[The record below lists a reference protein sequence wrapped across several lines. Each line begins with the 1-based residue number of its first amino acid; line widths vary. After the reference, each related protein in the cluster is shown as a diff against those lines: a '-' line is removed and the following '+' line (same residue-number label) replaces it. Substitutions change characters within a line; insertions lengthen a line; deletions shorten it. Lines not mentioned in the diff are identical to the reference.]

1 MRVIERLRTTRV
13 DLTLALA
20 FVAVSLVQVVWR
32 PIADPGPGLVYI
44 LGSMLP
50 LAWRRTRPVEAALVS
65 SAFWL
70 IPLDGYPVLG
80 FVVVILQFFGLGSW
94 GEPRKAVVLVTGWAT
109 AASVA
114 GTLLGPEPPIAAVGG
129 ALAVVAPVLAGRL
142 VRHQRQQS
150 EALAELAA
158 QLREEQRRVEEVA
171 VDAERAR
178 IAQEL
183 HDVVGH
189 EVTLI
194 AIQAEAAASA
204 LRTSPERAAAPVEA
218 IRTTAHRTLAEIRS
232 VLDLLAPPGSTGGA
246 TSDGLAELAQR
257 AEEAGILN
265 SLDVTGR
272 PWRARGAG
280 GAATPTPR
288 AAPGRPWPGGA
299 PAVLAVNR
307 IVRECLTNAGRHA
320 PGRPVDLRVAWE
332 PDHVE
337 IRSTNPTA
345 ARNGVVP
352 GRGLNGMRHRAEL
365 LGGTFR
371 AALREGR
378 FDVEVSLPAAG
389 SAGGR

>member
-1 MRVIERLRTTRV
+1 MTVIRRLGTTRL
-13 DLTLALA
+13 DTTLAMA
-20 FVAVSLVQVVWR
+20 FVAVSLVQVAWK
-32 PIADPGPGLVYI
+32 PIAEPALGVLYVA
-44 LGSMLP
+44 GSMLP
-50 LAWRRTRPVEAALVS
+50 LAWRRTRPVEGALVS

-80 FVVVILQFFGLGSW
+80 FVVVILQFFALGSW
-94 GEPRKAVVLVTGWAT
+94 GAPRRAVVLVTVWSS
-109 AASVA
+109 AAAVV
-114 GTLLGPEPPIAAVGG
+114 GTLLGPEPSIAAVGG
-129 ALAVVAPVLAGRL
+129 ALAVIAPVLAGRL

-158 QLREEQRRVEEVA
+158 QLRDEQRRVEEVA

-204 LRTSPERAAAPVEA
+204 LRSVPERAAEPVEA
-218 IRTTAHRTLAEIRS
+218 IRATAHRTLAEIRG
-232 VLDLLAPPGSTGGA
+232 VLDLLAPHGETGGT
-246 TSDGLAELAQR
+246 TSDGLSELAQR
-257 AEEAGILN
+257 AEEAGVTN
-265 SLDVTGR
+265 SLHVTGR
-272 PWRARGAG
+272 PW
-280 GAATPTPR
+280 
-288 AAPGRPWPGGA
+288 PGNA

-320 PGRPVDLRVAWE
+320 PGKPVDLRVTWA

-337 IRSTNPTA
+337 IRSTNPTVM
-345 ARNGVVP
+345 RNGVVP
-352 GRGLNGMRHRAEL
+352 GRGLTGIRHRAEL

-371 AALREGR
+371 VEVREGC
-378 FDVEVSLPAAG
+378 FDVEVSLPATG
-389 SAGGR
+389 SAGNR

>member
-1 MRVIERLRTTRV
+1 MTVLQRLQTTRV
-13 DLTLALA
+13 DAALALS
-20 FVAVSLVQVVWR
+20 FVAVSLAQLAWQPFAGPVLGVLYVV
-32 PIADPGPGLVYI
+32 
-44 LGSMLP
+44 GSMLP

-70 IPLDGYPVLG
+70 IPLDGYPLLG
-80 FVVVILQFFGLGSW
+80 FVAVILQFFALGSW
-94 GEPRKAVVLVTGWAT
+94 GAPRTAVVLVTAWSA
-109 AASVA
+109 AASVV
-114 GTLLGPEPPIAAVGG
+114 GTLLGPEPPVAAIGG

-142 VRHQRQQS
+142 VRHQREQG

-204 LRTSPERAAAPVEA
+204 LRSSPERAVEPVEA
-218 IRTTAHRTLAEIRS
+218 IRTTAHRTLAEIRG
-232 VLDLLAPPGSTGGA
+232 VLDLLAPDGRAGGTA
-246 TSDGLAELAQR
+246 TDGLSELAQR
-257 AEEAGILN
+257 AEEAGITN
-265 SLDVTGR
+265 SLEVTGR
-272 PWRARGAG
+272 PW
-280 GAATPTPR
+280 
-288 AAPGRPWPGGA
+288 PGNA

-320 PGRPVDLRVAWE
+320 PGEPVDLRVTWA

-337 IRSTNPTA
+337 IRSANPA
-345 ARNGVVP
+345 MRRNGVVP
-352 GRGLNGMRHRAEL
+352 GRGLTGIRHRAEL
-365 LGGTFR
+365 LGGTFHAGVR
-371 AALREGR
+371 DGR
-378 FDVEVSLPAAG
+378 FEVDVRLPATGPAG
-389 SAGGR
+389 DR